1 VTYGVNRPK
10 LLEST
15 SLSSGKGPGVIPE
28 DVLIVKFFRKSL
40 RVNLT
45 LNPSP
50 HREGLVKLL
59 ILSKI
64 FSPFSRGERGR
75 GIEVNG

>member
-1 VTYGVNRPK
+1 VRLK
-10 LLEST
+10 
-15 SLSSGKGPGVIPE
+15 
-28 DVLIVKFFRKSL
+28 DVQTVKFFRKSH
-40 RVNLT
+40 RVDLT

-50 HREGLVKLL
+50 HGEGLDIFL
-59 ILSKI
+59 ILSRI